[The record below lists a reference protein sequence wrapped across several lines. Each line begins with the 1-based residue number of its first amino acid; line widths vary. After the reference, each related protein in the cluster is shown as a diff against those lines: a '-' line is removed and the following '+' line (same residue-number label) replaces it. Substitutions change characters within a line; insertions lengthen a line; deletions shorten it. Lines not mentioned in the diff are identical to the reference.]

1 MRRARGSAAALAGWA
16 VLVALALGPGSAR
29 ADVLQDL
36 GATFQEVAQAL
47 AEAFPRVET
56 RVAAVD
62 GGAVRLE
69 GPGVAALRPG
79 LELTAYRKGEPFRH
93 PVTNQLLGHSE
104 TAGATLTVTAVAA
117 DHAMAQVVPG
127 PGARPP
133 MVGDGAR
140 LTAGRIPVA
149 VLPTVGVNTPLESRE
164 QTALLLVA
172 RFSALLEKTGRF
184 LAVDPRRIL
193 DLPADAR
200 GVVTLP
206 PAEVATRL
214 GGPAVLT
221 SRLTSEGGAR
231 VLETAWISGQ
241 SGATLWAARTRV
253 VPASF
258 PPRFAWEQ
266 TPELERRL
274 DLPGPVRGL
283 AVADVDGDGRAE
295 LVWGDERTILV
306 SRWQDGS
313 GLIPVAGG
321 EQRVDGTVL
330 SVDAADVNGTGR
342 AQVVVVDYQHNGR
355 DYLFAQVLELSDG
368 RWRTLYKTRG
378 RFLRIVRVG
387 AEPWLLEQD
396 AEEIEPFSGEIRR
409 LIWQDGRYVDG
420 PTLRVPR
427 GTSLY
432 GLALLRLTGAPEP
445 EVVAMMDDDRLAVW
459 TARGQRLWTSGERLG
474 GSALVFPWV
483 RLNEGLTRA
492 GLDAVQGHVL
502 GRVVPLAPTADGQ
515 DILVYA
521 NVVPVVA
528 QAQTV
533 LPRVAAQIV
542 NQGRIHR
549 FRWRGGGFTRL
560 WQSAITPGYIADF
573 AYGDLQGDGIPEVVV
588 GVVRRTFD
596 LEGLNPLGRSRSQ
609 ILFYELP

>member
-1 MRRARGSAAALAGWA
+1 
-16 VLVALALGPGSAR
+16 
-29 ADVLQDL
+29 
-36 GATFQEVAQAL
+36 
-47 AEAFPRVET
+47 
-56 RVAAVD
+56 
-62 GGAVRLE
+62 VRLE
-69 GPGVAALRPG
+69 GTGVAALRPG

-93 PVTNQLLGHSE
+93 PVTNQLLGHAE
-104 TAGATLTVTAVAA
+104 TTVATLTVTAVAA
-117 DHAMAQVVPG
+117 DHAVAQVVPG
-127 PGARPP
+127 PSARTP

-200 GVVTLP
+200 GVVTLA
-206 PAEVATRL
+206 PADVVKQL
-214 GGPAVLT
+214 GGGPAVLT
-221 SRLTSEGGAR
+221 SRLTQAGGAR

-241 SGATLWAARTRV
+241 SGATLWSARTRV

-295 LVWGDERTILV
+295 LVWGDEQTVLV

-321 EQRVDGTVL
+321 EWRADGTVL
-330 SVDAADVNGTGR
+330 SVDAADVNGAGR
-342 AQVVVVDYQHNGR
+342 AQMVLVDHRNTGR
-355 DYLFAQVLELSDG
+355 DSLGAQVLELADG

-396 AEEIEPFSGEIRR
+396 AGESEPFSGEIRR
-409 LIWQDGRYVDG
+409 LIWRDDRYVDG

-483 RLNEGLTRA
+483 RLNEGLTQA
-492 GLDAVQGHVL
+492 GLDAAQGHVL
-502 GRVVPLAPTADGQ
+502 GRVVPLAPSADGQ

-521 NVVPVVA
+521 NVVPA
-528 QAQTV
+528 LEQAQTL
-533 LPRVAAQIV
+533 LPRVAATVV

-549 FRWRGGGFTRL
+549 YRWRGGGFTRL

-596 LEGLNPLGRSRSQ
+596 LEGLNPLARSRSQ
-609 ILFYELP
+609 LLFYELP